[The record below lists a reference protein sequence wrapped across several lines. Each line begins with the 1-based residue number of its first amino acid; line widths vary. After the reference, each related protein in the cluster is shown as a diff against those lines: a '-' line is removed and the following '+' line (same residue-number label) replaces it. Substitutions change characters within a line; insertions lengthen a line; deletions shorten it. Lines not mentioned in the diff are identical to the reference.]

1 MADLKAVINFET
13 EASNDTNVPDML
25 KMPTTSEGQEGPSI
39 SSDEAEVLS
48 DWPPDVG
55 QHIAGNFTDGFYIGE
70 VKEIIDA
77 NTVRVS

>member
-39 SSDEAEVLS
+39 SSEELRYSQIGHQMLDNTSLGILPM
-48 DWPPDVG
+48 D
-55 QHIAGNFTDGFYIGE
+55 FTLA
-70 VKEIIDA
+70 K
-77 NTVRVS
+77 